1 MVYWTLQ
8 LKSHFII
15 SSCLTFVPQ
24 MYRCIYT
31 EILEQISCTTAPE
44 YSLHEGEFL
53 LGLKLLYDDSQTS
66 HFKAFTLLM
75 T

>member
-8 LKSHFII
+8 LKSYLII
-15 SSCLTFVPQ
+15 SSFLTFVPQ

-44 YSLHEGEFL
+44 YSLHEGELL
-53 LGLKLLYDDSQTS
+53 LGFKLLYDDTQTPILKQL
-66 HFKAFTLLM
+66 HC
-75 T
+75 